1 MQSFGKSTKQLH
13 KRQLTEN
20 KHYAQKTS
28 NLEWSFTTDTTTI
41 NLSGR
46 QLSKQNHHCF
56 ADKLTFKTWVSHL
69 LSTDAQKYP
78 S

>member
-1 MQSFGKSTKQLH
+1 MH
-13 KRQLTEN
+13 KRPVIMNDLLLQI
-20 KHYAQKTS
+20 Y
-28 NLEWSFTTDTTTI
+28 FTTTTI

-56 ADKLTFKTWVSHL
+56 ADKLTIKTWVSHL
-69 LSTDAQKYP
+69 VSTDAQKYP

>member
-1 MQSFGKSTKQLH
+1 MQSFGKSTTQLR

-20 KHYAQKTS
+20 KHYAQS

-46 QLSKQNHHCF
+46 QLSKQNHYYF
-56 ADKLTFKTWVSHL
+56 ADKLTFETQASHL
-69 LSTDAQKYP
+69 VSTDAQKY
-78 S
+78 ST